1 MQHVHRN
8 GPWPDEAKTVVPR
21 IDRVH
26 ITVSDNPSVRPGQ
39 YASIAHADAMLGEA
53 YKAVPPPPDGGSTD
67 LLLAAV
73 IWTDGY
79 ELRPR
84 IYVSA
89 RLVRDAQ
96 TDGGILRH
104 ALLRAARAQ
113 AAAEPYRGYTPEGAA
128 IVSAAGRDALA
139 RIEADTAD
147 DEARRNASA
156 STWRAPSLLP
166 DPTAAISALRDRF
179 ASRRM
184 IQRAVG
190 DWSEND
196 EAGVY
201 PATNHADVR
210 YVMNYVSLALRAD
223 VATLGPTAGAVVW
236 NHWSNVRDS
245 VETLLRA
252 GTDTDVY
259 QDNEGLWTRQ
269 LPALLRLLDDARD
282 ERSPLRNAALHFRP
296 VGRRGE
302 PYPEWVAELRG
313 LSGAYVIRAPD
324 ENGARVIVYVGSSGA
339 DRLYETLT
347 RHLQLWRRWQGYGR
361 DYGEGH
367 DPGMTYARDTAE
379 AAVIITPRKDALE
392 LEMQLIETLRPRDN
406 ILGKT
411 NSDDW
416 DWFAGTD
423 QIADTDDAPF

>member
-1 MQHVHRN
+1 MRHDHTDGR
-8 GPWPDEAKTVVPR
+8 ATFPR
-21 IDRVH
+21 VERVH
-26 ITVSDNPSVRPGQ
+26 ITVSDNPSVRAGQ
-39 YASIAHADAMLGEA
+39 YASIAHADAMLGQA
-53 YKAVPPPPDGGSTD
+53 YAAVPAPDGGSTD

-96 TDGGILRH
+96 ADGGILRH

-113 AAAEPYRGYTPEGAA
+113 AAAEPYRGYSPEGAA
-128 IVSAAGRDALA
+128 IVSAAGREALA
-139 RIEADTAD
+139 RIEADTRD
-147 DEARRNASA
+147 DEARRNAA
-156 STWRAPSLLP
+156 STTWRAPSLLP
-166 DPTAAISALRDRF
+166 DPVAAIGHLRERF
-179 ASRRM
+179 ASRRK
-184 IQRAVG
+184 IHRAVG
-190 DWSEND
+190 EWSEND
-196 EAGVY
+196 EAGAY
-201 PATNHADVR
+201 PATTHADVR

-269 LPALLRLLDDARD
+269 LPALVRLLDDARD
-282 ERSPLRNAALHFRP
+282 ARSPLRNAALHFRP

-302 PYPEWVAELRG
+302 PYPEWVADLRG
-313 LSGAYVIRAPD
+313 RSGAYVIRAP
-324 ENGARVIVYVGSSGA
+324 GASGEREIVYAGSSGA

-347 RHLQLWRRWQGYGR
+347 RHLQLWRRWQGHGR

-379 AAVIITPRKDALE
+379 AAVILTPRKDALE

-406 ILGKT
+406 ILGKPNT
-411 NSDDW
+411 EDW
-416 DWFAGTD
+416 DWFHGTS
-423 QIADTDDAPF
+423 QAADTADEIPF